1 MSLASSAKS
10 YSSKYAEPQKK
21 SKYFCVNIYHLSIRV
36 TLNKL
41 IGVIRIII
49 LIIIYFGIALLLIE
63 QTKLI
68 NIWNSEQ
75 TIQT

>member
-1 MSLASSAKS
+1 MLNLR
-10 YSSKYAEPQKK
+10 
-21 SKYFCVNIYHLSIRV
+21 YFCVNIYHLSIRV